1 MASTPQKFP
10 PPPFLV
16 GTDQNTQM
24 LNRWLLEVQNVLAA
38 AGGVDPS
45 NIAGFTA
52 LQTQVAT
59 NTTNIA
65 TLETGQGGQGTAIT
79 LLESD
84 VATLFADVA
93 TINGQITTLSSRAQ
107 VFNGVGGPGGGLGNV
122 NDWYADTTNKH
133 IYVKTAVGTWT
144 MIV

>member
-1 MASTPQKFP
+1 MVNTPQKFP

-59 NTTNIA
+59 NTTDIA
-65 TLETGQGGQGTAIT
+65 TLEAGQGGQAGAI
-79 LLESD
+79 
-84 VATLFADVA
+84 ATLQFEVTALNADIA
-93 TINGQITTLSSRAQ
+93 TINGQLTTLESNAVVR
-107 VFNGVGGPGGGLGNV
+107 NGTAAPANTLGN
-122 NDWYADTTNKH
+122 NGDWFGDTTNKH
-133 IYVKTAVGTWT
+133 IYIKVAGAYV